1 MIAALVKEI
10 MLIKRLLTAVILI
23 PLVVVATLKL
33 ESSEFLLLM
42 MPVLVIGSWEFSGLI
57 KIKHWVAKAL
67 YALVLMTAAY
77 FLNQAPFLLMPLLI
91 VTLLWWVINS
101 YWIISFPRHTNFWH
115 SYIATRLINGFFFF
129 VPLLVALSALHQV
142 DSTLVL
148 LLLALIWTA
157 DSGAYFV
164 GRTIGKKKLI
174 PNVSPG
180 KTIEGVAGGALF
192 SLGVMFV
199 YVRFGFENA
208 AFEQYFFYG
217 ILSLVVT
224 LASILGDLFESLHK
238 RVAGVKDSGILLP
251 GHGGLFDRI
260 DSLTASA
267 PIFFLAYGFLT

>member
-1 MIAALVKEI
+1 

-23 PLVVVATLKL
+23 PLVVIATLKL
-33 ESSEFLLLM
+33 DSSEFVIAM
-42 MPVLVIGSWEFSGLI
+42 MSVIVISSWEYSDLI
-57 KIKHWVAKAL
+57 KIKHWATKAL
-67 YALVLMTAAY
+67 YVSALIAAAY
-77 FLNQAPFLLMPLLI
+77 FLNQAPFLFMPLLI
-91 VTLLWWVINS
+91 VTLLWWFINS
-101 YWIISFPRHTNFWH
+101 FWIISFPRHTRYWH
-115 SYIATRLINGFFFF
+115 SYIATRLVNGFFFF
-129 VPLLVALSALHQV
+129 VPLIVALSALHQI

-148 LLLALIWTA
+148 LLLVLIWAA

-164 GRTIGKKKLI
+164 GRAIGKNKLL

-192 SLGVMFV
+192 SFGVMFI

-208 AFEQYFFYG
+208 AFEQFFFYG
-217 ILSLVVT
+217 VLSLVVT

-238 RVAGVKDSGILLP
+238 RIAGVKDSGFLLP

-267 PIFFLAYGFLT
+267 PIFFLAYSFLI

>member
-1 MIAALVKEI
+1 

-23 PLVVVATLKL
+23 PLVVIATLKL
-33 ESSEFLLLM
+33 DSSEFVIAM
-42 MPVLVIGSWEFSGLI
+42 MPVLVFSSWEYSVLI
-57 KIKHWVAKAL
+57 KMKHWIPKAL
-67 YALVLMTAAY
+67 YVSALIAAAY

-91 VTLLWWVINS
+91 VTLIWWFINS
-101 YWIISFPRHTNFWH
+101 FWIISFPRHTRYWH
-115 SYIATRLINGFFFF
+115 SYIATRLVNGFFFF
-129 VPLLVALSALHQV
+129 VPLIVALSALHQI

-148 LLLALIWTA
+148 LLLVLIWAA

-164 GRTIGKKKLI
+164 GRAIGKNKLL

-192 SLGVMFV
+192 SFGVMFI

-208 AFEQYFFYG
+208 AFEQFFFYG
-217 ILSLVVT
+217 VLSLVVT

-238 RVAGVKDSGILLP
+238 RIAGVKDSGFLLP

-267 PIFFLAYGFLT
+267 PIFFLAYSFLI